1 MSKFY
6 VSFDRLAGPSSRY
19 FNLSMPFGT
28 FEEAEA
34 HIATIV
40 AEASEMKDKMR
51 IMNDAIIITDKDL
64 QPFYDVIVVGSVAGG
79 FQSA

>member
-1 MSKFY
+1 MEKYY
-6 VSFDRLAGPSSRY
+6 VSFDRLAGPYSRH

-51 IMNDAIIITDKDL
+51 IMNEAIILTDKDL
-64 QPFYDVIVVGSVAGG
+64 DKY
-79 FQSA
+79 FQQTGV

>member
-1 MSKFY
+1 MKYY

-34 HIATIV
+34 HIAAIV

-51 IMNDAIIITDKDL
+51 IQHDAVIVTDKDL
-64 QPFYDVIVVGSVAGG
+64 DKY
-79 FQSA
+79 FQQTGV